1 MSQMIVGDA
10 QGILPS
16 QRILELTDSGAL
28 TAACPLETRQVQPA
42 SLDLRLAEKAWR
54 VRASFLPGASAR
66 VADRLNDLAMH
77 EIDLAKGA
85 ALETGCVYVALLQE
99 QLTLPDDVS
108 AIANAKSSTGRLDA
122 FTRLIA
128 DYSSEFDRVPAGYQG
143 PVYAE
148 ISPRTFSLLV
158 RTGSRLNQLRFIRGR
173 PTVTGQAL
181 RALNSNAPVV
191 GGTSPNIDSEGL
203 RFSVDLRSAN
213 GGPAGWRAKRHC
225 GLIDID
231 RPGAYRASDFWDPVQ
246 ARNEELVL
254 DPGAFYILMSRES
267 VRIPPGYAAEMNPY
281 LPFIGEFRV
290 HYAGFFDPGFGYGLP
305 NNAGARSVLEV
316 RCHETPFALRHGQT
330 VGRLVFEEM
339 LEIPEQIY
347 GDALGSSYQGQK
359 LQLAKHFF
367 PG

>member
-1 MSQMIVGDA
+1 MSQLVVGDA

-16 QRILELTDSGAL
+16 QRIRQLADSRALEADS
-28 TAACPLETRQVQPA
+28 PLEPKQIQPA
-42 SLDLRLAEKAWR
+42 SLDLRLAGTAWR
-54 VRASFLPGASAR
+54 VRASFLPGDGAR

-77 EIDLAKGA
+77 EINLENGA

-99 QLTLPDDVS
+99 RLALPDDIS
-108 AIANAKSSTGRLDA
+108 AIANAKSSTGRLDT

-128 DYSSEFDRVPAGYQG
+128 DHSAEFDRVPAGYSG

-158 RTGSRLNQLRFIRGR
+158 RTGSRLNQIRFCRGR
-173 PTVTGQAL
+173 PSVSGQAL
-181 RALNSNAPVV
+181 RALNSHAPVV
-191 GGTSPNIDSEGL
+191 GGVNPNIDSEGL
-203 RFSVDLRSAN
+203 RFSVDLQSS
-213 GGPAGWRAKRHC
+213 GDTPAGWRAKRHC
-225 GLIDID
+225 GMIDID
-231 RPGAYRASDFWDPVQ
+231 RPGAYRASDFWDPVH
-246 ARNEELVL
+246 ARDEELIL

-281 LPFIGEFRV
+281 LPFVGEFRV
-290 HYAGFFDPGFGYGLP
+290 HYAGFFDPGFGYRLP

-316 RCHETPFALRHGQT
+316 RCHETPFALRHGQI

-339 LEIPEQIY
+339 LEYPEQVY
-347 GDALGSSYQGQK
+347 GKAVGSSYQGQQ
-359 LQLAKHFF
+359 LQLAKHFH